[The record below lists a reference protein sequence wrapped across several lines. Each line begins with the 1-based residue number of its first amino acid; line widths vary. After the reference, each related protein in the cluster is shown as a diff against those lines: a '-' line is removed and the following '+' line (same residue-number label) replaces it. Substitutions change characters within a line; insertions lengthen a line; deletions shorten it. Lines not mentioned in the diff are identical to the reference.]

1 MYVVQFLD
9 DMNDLDDP
17 ASIGWTIIRIGMLLI
32 VYSAYFC
39 MMSVVNV
46 SLNEHRMLRFVKKYE
61 LLVNAMPALCLCVLG
76 MSVLKLSITFHTL
89 LAASELYVSEELILC
104 LLTTI
109 ILILLGLEAR
119 YRNTWYN
126 WMLHMLKMNRAAIR
140 EQVKGYAKTDAS
152 NGQESGMMRNDLE
165 DFQEKIAREVM
176 TPRID
181 MICLEQQL
189 SFAQNIDIAINH
201 MRTRYPVVN
210 EDKDDIIG
218 FMHIKDLLAIYDEAD
233 SRRQWQRWIRPII
246 TVPESIEISELLS
259 MMQNQKT
266 QIALLIDEYGG
277 TSGMVTMEDIIEEI
291 VGDIQDEFDQ
301 EELRITKLKNDEYVL
316 SAMLLIEEVNSF
328 FNIHLEADD
337 MDSIGGYMYAN
348 IQFPPHAGQSVVY
361 EMGEHRYIFS
371 IIGMEQLRITSVG
384 VKRCNK
390 ELRKSSPQL

>member
-1 MYVVQFLD
+1 
-9 DMNDLDDP
+9 
-17 ASIGWTIIRIGMLLI
+17 
-32 VYSAYFC
+32 
-39 MMSVVNV
+39 
-46 SLNEHRMLRFVKKYE
+46 
-61 LLVNAMPALCLCVLG
+61 
-76 MSVLKLSITFHTL
+76 
-89 LAASELYVSEELILC
+89 LC
-104 LLTTI
+104 LLTGLV
-109 ILILLGLEAR
+109 LIVLWVEAR
-119 YRNTWYN
+119 YRTKWHN
-126 WMLHMLKMNRAAIR
+126 WFLLMLKMNRKAAR
-140 EQVKGYAKTDAS
+140 VYASELASKGKEQLLL
-152 NGQESGMMRNDLE
+152 RNDLD

-181 MICLEQQL
+181 MICLELQM
-189 SFAQNIDIAINH
+189 SFEQNINIAIHH

-218 FMHIKDLLAIYDEAD
+218 FMHIKDLLAMYDD
-233 SRRQWQRWIRPII
+233 TNSRAQWQRWIRPII
-246 TVPESIEISELLS
+246 TVPESIEIPQLLS

-301 EELRITKLKNDEYVL
+301 EELRITKLKNDDYVL
-316 SAMLLIEEVNSF
+316 SAMLLIEEVNSY
-328 FNIHLEADD
+328 FNINLEADE

-348 IQFPPHAGQSVVY
+348 IQFPPHLGQSVIY

-384 VKRCNK
+384 VKRCNN